1 MRRIGIKAAASK
13 SNGRGRRAIK
23 RAGRSRSHAHAVDFS
38 IREKITGH
46 YYIQSRTSPTP
57 GYSGYVK
64 GLLGKFLGAEV
75 NKYYVL
81 PAVRLVDGRVQ
92 RRRRRRTSLPQR
104 RKVRGQAGRAVA
116 EGADRVRALHGAAG
130 AVERL

>member
-1 MRRIGIKAAASK
+1 M
-13 SNGRGRRAIK
+13 
-23 RAGRSRSHAHAVDFS
+23 
-38 IREKITGH
+38 
-46 YYIQSRTSPTP
+46 P

-64 GLLGKFLGAEV
+64 GAPQEVSQSLGAAELEV

-92 RRRRRRTSLPQR
+92 RRRRRGARVPQR
-104 RKVRGQAGRAVA
+104 REMRRQAGRAVA

-130 AVERL
+130 AVERS